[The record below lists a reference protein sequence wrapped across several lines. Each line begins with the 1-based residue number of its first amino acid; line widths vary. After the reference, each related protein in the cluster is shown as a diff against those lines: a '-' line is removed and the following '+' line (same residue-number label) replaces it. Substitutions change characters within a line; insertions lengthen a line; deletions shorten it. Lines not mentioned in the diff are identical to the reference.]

1 MIENTLFLAWDWFE
15 SGDVKAEKLRKS
27 QYADLSFGIDCIVVL
42 MEHRTKLIIAVVEA
56 FTSNSFKDQWVI
68 VIFPYIVTILTFLI
82 LASIYDITAVFC
94 EIEYSVQLSIRISS
108 SVPSNPIWIS
118 LDLLLSINRL
128 IIHHCAFKMIVGTKF
143 RAMSFVRTRL
153 SLEVF

>member
-1 MIENTLFLAWDWFE
+1 
-15 SGDVKAEKLRKS
+15 
-27 QYADLSFGIDCIVVL
+27 
-42 MEHRTKLIIAVVEA
+42 MEHRTKFIIAVIEA

-108 SVPSNPIWIS
+108 SVPSNPI
-118 LDLLLSINRL
+118 
-128 IIHHCAFKMIVGTKF
+128 
-143 RAMSFVRTRL
+143 
-153 SLEVF
+153 